1 MSSRTL
7 LAILGLEEK
16 RVVVEDDVVMRETDE
31 EDDGGAKA
39 VAPAANAA
47 RVRAAESFM
56 LILKWLQYGV
66 KM

>member
-1 MSSRTL
+1 M
-7 LAILGLEEK
+7 
-16 RVVVEDDVVMRETDE
+16 VVEDDVVMRETDE

-39 VAPAANAA
+39 VAPAANVA